1 MIKQEEKGS
10 ATTFLATAGSA
21 DSVNVV
27 IRIIGRVVLD
37 NPVDFGEVKSTLRN
51 ICTEQNAGLRL
62 AELQVSACAFL
73 LLLLTVDVLHWH
85 INVV

>member
-1 MIKQEEKGS
+1 VIKQEEKSS

-51 ICTEQNAGLRL
+51 ICTKQNAGLRL
-62 AELQVSACAFL
+62 AEL
-73 LLLLTVDVLHWH
+73 
-85 INVV
+85 